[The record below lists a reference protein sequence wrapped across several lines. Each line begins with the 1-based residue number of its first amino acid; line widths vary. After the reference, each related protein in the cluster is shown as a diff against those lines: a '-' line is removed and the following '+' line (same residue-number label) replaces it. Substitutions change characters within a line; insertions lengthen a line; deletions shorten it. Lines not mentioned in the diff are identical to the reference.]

1 MGPFGLGII
10 THTPSG
16 HTLVSAAAA
25 APDTSQS
32 WNVSTTIQLVLT
44 SRHIPKM
51 LLTFWKEQYFITHQ
65 VFLILTVQASVYSW
79 VPCLTK
85 SIFITN
91 WQSVQK
97 VHSLLLEISCS
108 PVLICPF
115 LKSLFESVTGIVSL
129 LVNVDHDHLHLNCS
143 QFAVTKGFSN
153 LPCTLIFCY
162 PSRSPMH
169 LFTWLPL
176 LLYPPLNFYPP

>member
-51 LLTFWKEQYFITHQ
+51 LLTF
-65 VFLILTVQASVYSW
+65 
-79 VPCLTK
+79 
-85 SIFITN
+85 
-91 WQSVQK
+91 
-97 VHSLLLEISCS
+97 
-108 PVLICPF
+108 
-115 LKSLFESVTGIVSL
+115 
-129 LVNVDHDHLHLNCS
+129 
-143 QFAVTKGFSN
+143 
-153 LPCTLIFCY
+153 
-162 PSRSPMH
+162 
-169 LFTWLPL
+169 
-176 LLYPPLNFYPP
+176 